1 MIYVAHRL
9 DEIFRIADRV
19 AVLRDGR
26 LVNQKKVADTRADEL
41 VEMIVG
47 RPIDRNPRRNGGF
60 AVGAFLG
67 STTIKPGRVNVWAR

>member
-1 MIYVAHRL
+1 MIYVSHRL
-9 DEIFRIADRV
+9 DDIFRIADRV

-26 LVNQKKVADTRADEL
+26 LVNQKKVADTRADDL